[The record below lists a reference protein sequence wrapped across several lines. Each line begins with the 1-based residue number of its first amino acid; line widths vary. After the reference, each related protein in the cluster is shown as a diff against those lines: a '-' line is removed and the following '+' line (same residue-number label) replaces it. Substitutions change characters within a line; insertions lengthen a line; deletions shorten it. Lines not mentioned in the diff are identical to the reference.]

1 MFWCCK
7 RTSLNPSSI
16 VQNMKNPEMQFTVAY
31 QKYSDEIFRFCY
43 YRVFDRDKAK
53 DIAQETFIKTWK
65 QLADGVEKKSP

>member
-1 MFWCCK
+1 
-7 RTSLNPSSI
+7 
-16 VQNMKNPEMQFTVAY
+16 MKNPEMQFTVAY